1 MSGPE
6 DLIPELDRALDS
18 LERRDLDGFMHSAT
32 KHIDVDCEFT
42 SGIGSVVGGG
52 VYRGHQGIQDWFG
65 ELLETADEL
74 HWRERNY
81 EAVGETVLLFLARL
95 ELTGAASQAPVSSE
109 VGAVYEFEGGLCTKI
124 VSYTSYAEA
133 RAAAEGLHV

>member
-1 MSGPE
+1 M
-6 DLIPELDRALDS
+6 DAAKR
-18 LERRDLDGFMHSAT
+18 
-32 KHIDVDCEFT
+32 HIDAECEFT

-74 HWRERNY
+74 HWRERSY
-81 EAVGETVLLFLARL
+81 EALGETVLLFLARL

-109 VGAVYEFEGGLCTKI
+109 VGAVYEFEDGLCTRI
-124 VSYTSYAEA
+124 VSYTSHAEA
-133 RAAAEGLHV
+133 RAAAEAVHA